1 MTDKPLII
9 IMADGTVQLAPGL
22 TIGAVLQAADMLRQT
37 ALNQPIQTPTS
48 LPVTEAPK

>member
-22 TIGAVLQAADMLRQT
+22 TIGAVLQAAEKLRAT
-37 ALNQPIQTPTS
+37 ALNQTIQIPA
-48 LPVTEAPK
+48 PPPETETLK